1 MKKFSKI
8 GIVGFKDRSADLARA
23 LEQIALWAQVHPQVE
38 FCALSNLRELA
49 KKPIRIVKESALSR
63 MDRYPETTLALDA
76 LDFAGLGERGERR
89 LHRTG
94 RHPVRIHQGPDAG

>member
-49 KKPIRIVKESALSR
+49 KNP
-63 MDRYPETTLALDA
+63 
-76 LDFAGLGERGERR
+76 FAHGPAARHRR
-89 LHRTG
+89 
-94 RHPVRIHQGPDAG
+94 